1 MSETLEDYLASEY
14 HIDMDDIRSLELA
27 LEEAASVFIYTC
39 EEGRWPYEFSYK
51 AADPKERTR
60 RISHGTQAMIA
71 AALGK
76 MTGLSTLASGRQA
89 RLKLTKEC
97 KDDLETVRKEGV
109 DCLIKDIESGSALT
123 SGTFG
128 KNDPVTLSHAS
139 DLLRGMRAQNFVDG
153 AAGLEPVL
161 EPAIL
166 ELRELC
172 EVDPAADESLLR
184 KLPTFHTEQVTD
196 PSAPSSEQA
205 LGSPG
210 RKPNYLRNAFVPL
223 RVVRAVRDLGDKAVF
238 LHLAN
243 PAKKEEFDARYRR
256 FFEATLHDHLSF
268 SAIPDSRF
276 DPAELI
282 FCLEGLLL
290 CAPHAVDEALFERVL
305 EVLKDKQ
312 EASAHWRPNKPIYA
326 TPQGMTMLPVSVE
339 GAVSLLRSISI
350 MEGQSNFWRFSTSAV
365 SMARRF
371 WQWLRARMVQFEAR
385 DPGEAMLRTKPDPS
399 AEASTSLANG
409 KYRKLTGWH
418 SEHVNDP
425 GLIHLWDTSQV
436 IEFMLAYRELLER
449 SVAGRSLLLSRLNIN
464 VPLSGLPADAKH
476 RWIEIAK
483 SFEPC
488 LGYDAGKQ
496 IYAQLE
502 KDFIEPWADRKPVNY
517 SMLLYG
523 PPGTGKSSLAEN
535 IANALGL
542 RMITVTVSDFLGSGG
557 ANVEAR
563 AKAIFQTLEAQ
574 SDTVILF
581 DEIDSFLLD
590 RDLEFYR
597 KQDTLFQFLTPG
609 MLTKI
614 NDLGKKKRSIF
625 IIATN
630 YENRIDPAVKRKGR
644 IDKRYLLQ
652 LPNKARRIEIIE
664 RLCGIPIT
672 SPEYRKSIEDDL
684 LHFGFSDLKAVVD
697 EAKLEA
703 LSAQSIVGVL
713 AQKDRGPSTLKSY
726 IRRYSEEAFPLNELI
741 GLIQLTREVQEP
753 CDLREICLEYSNA
766 TGFSEFLLRLS
777 RAIPE
782 KIHV

>member
-1 MSETLEDYLASEY
+1 VSETLEDYLASEY
-14 HIDMDDIRSLELA
+14 HIDMGDIRGLELA
-27 LEEAASVFIYTC
+27 LEEVASVFIYTC
-39 EEGRWPYEFSYK
+39 DEGRWPYEFSYK
-51 AADPKERTR
+51 VADAKERTR

-76 MTGLSTLASGRQA
+76 MSGLSTLASGRQA
-89 RLKLTKEC
+89 RLNLTKEC
-97 KDDLETVRKEGV
+97 KDHLEAVRKQGV
-109 DCLIKDIESGSALT
+109 DCLIKDIESEGALI

-128 KNDPVTLSHAS
+128 KNDPVTLSHAT
-139 DLLRGMRAQNFVDG
+139 DLLRGMRAQNSVDG

-161 EPAIL
+161 EPAVS

-172 EVDPAADESLLR
+172 EVDPATGESLLR
-184 KLPTFHTEQVTD
+184 KLPTLHTEQVTD
-196 PSAPSSEQA
+196 PSAPSEQA
-205 LGSPG
+205 LRSPG
-210 RKPNYLRNAFVPL
+210 RTPNYLKNAFVPL

-238 LHLAN
+238 LNLAN

-276 DPAELI
+276 DPAELM

-290 CAPHAVDEALFERVL
+290 CAPNAVDEKLFERVL

-339 GAVSLLRSISI
+339 GAVSLLRSISV
-350 MEGQSNFWRFSTSAV
+350 MEGRSDSDFQRFSTSAV
-365 SMARRF
+365 PLARRF
-371 WQWLRARMVQFEAR
+371 WHWLRARTVQFDA
-385 DPGEAMLRTKPDPS
+385 DPTQKD
-399 AEASTSLANG
+399 ASSLSGTAHAYLKKG
-409 KYRKLTGWH
+409 KYKLTGWH

-436 IEFMLAYRELLER
+436 IEFMLAYRELLKR
-449 SVAGRSLLLSRLNIN
+449 SIAGRSLLLSRLTIN
-464 VPLSGLPADAKH
+464 LSLRSLPSDWKDEW
-476 RWIEIAK
+476 RNVRKE
-483 SFEPC
+483 FEPC
-488 LGYDAGKQ
+488 LGCDASQQ

-502 KDFIEPWADRKPVNY
+502 KDFIEPWAKRNPVNY

-523 PPGTGKSSLAEN
+523 PPGTGKSSLAKN
-535 IANALGL
+535 IANSLGL

-590 RDLEFYR
+590 RDSELYR
-597 KQDTLFQFLTPG
+597 KQETLFQFLTPG

-614 NDLGKKKRSIF
+614 NDLGAKKRSIF

-630 YENRIDPAVKRKGR
+630 YENRIDPAIKRKGR
-644 IDKRYLLQ
+644 VDKSYLLP
-652 LPNKARRIEIIE
+652 LPNKVRRIEIIK
-664 RLCGIPIT
+664 RLGKIEINCLKD
-672 SPEYRKSIEDDL
+672 RKLIEDCSL
-684 LHFGFSDLKAVVD
+684 FFGFSDLKALVD
-697 EAKLEA
+697 EARLETV
-703 LSAQSIVGVL
+703 SAQSIAKLL
-713 AQKDRGPSTLKSY
+713 AQKDRYPSTSLKSY
-726 IRRYSEEAFPLNELI
+726 IQRYDEENFPFDELV
-741 GLIQLTREVQEP
+741 GLIQLKTEVHDP
-753 CDLREICLEYSNA
+753 CDLSEICADFLSA
-766 TGFSEFLLRLS
+766 VKFSEFLVKLR
-777 RAIPE
+777 REIKE